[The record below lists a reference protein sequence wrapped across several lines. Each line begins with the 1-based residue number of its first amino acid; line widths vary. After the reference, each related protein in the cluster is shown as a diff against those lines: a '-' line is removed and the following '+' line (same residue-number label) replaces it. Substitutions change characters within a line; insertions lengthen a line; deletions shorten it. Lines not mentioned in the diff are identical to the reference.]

1 MPRGASSMKFNVL
14 NKKNLITGV
23 VLVLIVVG
31 CVSIFGRGKK
41 VEGKQEIKNVK
52 VQKVAVGS
60 ISTEVEYAS
69 KLNPVQEVTIFPKTG
84 GKVASL
90 NVDIGDKVT
99 AGQVLFTLDT
109 AELQAQ
115 LQSQQAGLAA
125 SNANLAKTSDS
136 GLQQQVTSS
145 EQAVQKSQIAYND
158 AKDNY
163 DKMQKLYNTG
173 AIAKQDL
180 DNAKVKYDNCSVDLK
195 SAEDNLN
202 LLIEKIGPQSTQAAA
217 AQVTQSQAGVSAAQ
231 VQINNA
237 AITTPISGVVSA
249 KDVKVGQLAGGQSG
263 SVTIID
269 SSSFIA
275 EVSVPDKII
284 GKVQIGQSVQ
294 VSINALDDK
303 KVSGV
308 IDKISPNSNTKD
320 NSYTI
325 KVKIDNSKSEL
336 KAGMFAKV
344 SLPAEKKDNILTV
357 PNEAIKM
364 ENNVN
369 YLYAADNGKVK
380 KISVN
385 VGICNDKITE
395 ITGNVKQGT
404 DVIVEGQNLLSSG
417 DKINAVK

>member
-1 MPRGASSMKFNVL
+1 MKFNVS

-31 CVSIFGRGKK
+31 CVSIFGKGKK

-52 VQKVAVGS
+52 VQKVAVSS

-84 GKVASL
+84 GKIASL

-136 GLQQQVTSS
+136 GLQQQITSA
-145 EQAVQKSQIAYND
+145 QQTIDKSQIAYND
-158 AKDNY
+158 AKDNFN
-163 DKMQKLYNTG
+163 KMQKLYDTG

-180 DNAKVKYDNCSVDLK
+180 DTAKVKYDNCSVDLK
-195 SAEDNLN
+195 SAQDNLN

-237 AITTPISGVVSA
+237 TITTPISGVVSA

-269 SSSFIA
+269 SSNFIA
-275 EVSVPDKII
+275 EINVPDKVV
-284 GKVQIGQSVQ
+284 GKIQVGLSVQ
-294 VSINALDDK
+294 VSISALDNK

-308 IDKISPNSNTKD
+308 IDKISPNTNAKD

-364 ENNVN
+364 ENSVN
-369 YLYAADNGKVK
+369 YLYVADNGKVK
-380 KISVN
+380 KVSVV
-385 VGICNDKITE
+385 VGICNDNITE

-404 DVIVEGQNLLSSG
+404 DVIIEGQNLLSSG
-417 DKINAVK
+417 DKVKAVK